1 MQVPLFAGGVVHWRC
16 RALVALQPLMVP
28 APATPP
34 VLNELITAHR
44 VFVERKRAERERAET
59 EWRLQVA
66 AQIDAERLAAAAHD
80 SRHTPPAPGGTG
92 ARRHL
97 GSTRTGAAH
106 KGTAVSRAGF
116 M

>member
-44 VFVERKRAERERAET
+44 VFVERKRAERERAEI

-66 AQIDAERLAAAAHD
+66 AQIDSERVAAAAHD
-80 SRHTPPAPGGTG
+80 SHIEWI
-92 ARRHL
+92 L
-97 GSTRTGAAH
+97 YEAAIIDW
-106 KGTAVSRAGF
+106 KLLCSSDSDF
-116 M
+116 D